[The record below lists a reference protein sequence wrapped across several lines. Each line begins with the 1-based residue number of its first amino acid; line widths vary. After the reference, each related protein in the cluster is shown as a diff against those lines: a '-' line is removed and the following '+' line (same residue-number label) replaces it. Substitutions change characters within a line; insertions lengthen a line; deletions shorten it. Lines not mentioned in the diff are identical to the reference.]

1 LRIKK
6 ETTWGTIAGTSG
18 GVILR
23 RKTFELNEQRNTFN
37 TEEIRTDQQQ
47 GLPTHGTRTANG
59 TIECE
64 LSGGSY
70 QLLLQSFLRRDFTTV
85 TAITALSLT
94 MAGSGPTYTVTRAAG
109 DWFAGGIKTGMVV
122 RITAGAVNANNLNK
136 NLFIVSMSTT
146 VLTVIP
152 WGNGTMTAEGPIASC
167 TVTIPG
173 RITYCPASGHT
184 LDSYTMEDWHSDI
197 AQSEVYTGVR
207 AASFN
212 FTAPATGNIG
222 ASIGLL
228 GRGLNTT
235 GTSAYF
241 TSPTAQST
249 SAPVTAV
256 NGVLRLAGAQQT
268 VVTGI
273 QFAADGGMTTGQVIG
288 SNFTPDV
295 FVGPIT
301 VSGSMSAYFDTVTLR
316 DAYKDE
322 SIIAANLVAYAGT
335 AANAEFLCFTLPAL
349 KITSRSKPDNPSAII
364 QSFNFVGGYNSA
376 GGATV
381 DSEATS
387 LWTQDSLAV

>member
-1 LRIKK
+1 
-6 ETTWGTIAGTSG
+6 
-18 GVILR
+18 
-23 RKTFELNEQRNTFN
+23 
-37 TEEIRTDQQQ
+37 
-47 GLPTHGTRTANG
+47 
-59 TIECE
+59 
-64 LSGGSY
+64 
-70 QLLLQSFLRRDFTTV
+70 
-85 TAITALSLT
+85 
-94 MAGSGPTYTVTRAAG
+94 
-109 DWFAGGIKTGMVV
+109 
-122 RITAGAVNANNLNK
+122 
-136 NLFIVSMSTT
+136 
-146 VLTVIP
+146 
-152 WGNGTMTAEGPIASC
+152 
-167 TVTIPG
+167 
-173 RITYCPASGHT
+173 
-184 LDSYTMEDWHSDI
+184 MEDWHSDI